1 MRFGAISEE
10 EWHRWLATLHA
21 EQAANRY
28 FAGLTHLFV
37 WGAAPPPDFRG
48 PSAHSTGVPEALL

>member
-10 EWHRWLATLHA
+10 EWDRWLAALHA

-37 WGAAPPPDFRG
+37 CGRRPA
-48 PSAHSTGVPEALL
+48 S